1 MNKKLKIIYLIG
13 FCLSTAYAFTAYI
26 NSTYLE
32 SFVPPQFV
40 GLIFSA
46 AALLAVVCLSEIPK
60 LLSRKGNYKIS
71 FWLTLLFLATL
82 LGLSTA
88 KSPFLVVIFFLSFLV
103 LNYLLIFTR
112 DIFIQSYSNKQT
124 TGETRG
130 VLLTAI
136 NIGWIFAPLIATFV
150 LEKFGYRSVYI
161 LAIIFSLPTLLLLI
175 SNFGD
180 FKDQV
185 YEKIPFWKTIRKI
198 MADKNIRDIY
208 FANFLLQFF
217 YSWMVIYTPIYL
229 HEFMNFSWTEIGF
242 LFVPMLLPFVLLQY
256 PLGKLSDKIGE
267 KKMLYGGFAVMAVST
282 TILSFLFG
290 SSIFV
295 WALLLF
301 MTRVG
306 AATIEVMTES
316 YFFKKVSARQDETI
330 SFFRNTAPIS
340 FILGPI
346 LAGIFFFFFPF
357 QYLFLALGI
366 IMLLGIYF
374 TKQLKDTV

>member
-1 MNKKLKIIYLIG
+1 MSGKLKIIYLIS
-13 FCLSTAYAFTAYI
+13 FLLSISYAFTAYI

-32 SFVPPQFV
+32 NFIPSKFV
-40 GLIFSA
+40 GLLFSMG
-46 AALLAVVCLSEIPK
+46 ALLAIIGLSKIPK
-60 LLSRKGNYKIS
+60 FLSRKGNFKVSLYLS
-71 FWLTLLFLATL
+71 LLLLASL
-82 LGLSTA
+82 VGLSVTN
-88 KSPFLVVIFFLSFLV
+88 SPILVIIFFLAFFTLE
-103 LNYLLIFTR
+103 YLLVFTR
-112 DIFIQSYSNKQT
+112 DVFVESFSDARS
-124 TGETRG
+124 TGKVRG
-130 VLLTAI
+130 ALLTII
-136 NIGWIFAPLIATFV
+136 NLGWVFAPLVSALV
-150 LEKFGYRSVYI
+150 LENFGYRSIYV
-161 LAIIFSLPTLLLLI
+161 LAFVFSLPVVFLLKSSF
-175 SNFGD
+175 SNF
-180 FKDQV
+180 KDV
-185 YEKIPFWKTIRKI
+185 IYEKMPFWNTLKKI
-198 MADKNIRDIY
+198 MTDKDIRDIY
-208 FANFLLQFF
+208 LANFLLQFF
-217 YSWMVIYTPIYL
+217 YSWMLIYTPIYL
-229 HEFMNFSWTEIGF
+229 HEYMNFSWTNIG
-242 LFVPMLLPFVLLQY
+242 LIFVPMLLPFVILEY

-267 KKMLYGGFAVMAVST
+267 KKMLYMGFAVMAVST

-306 AATIEVMTES
+306 AAPIERITES